1 MDSSLNGYE
10 YIGPFVYSRDGENLT
25 LSSADMSCGRFV
37 RVPGQDGLVP
47 EYWSMDYLGS
57 VRARDTAG
65 EVRFYDYTPYGSL
78 WNTSLPSSGD
88 NPHGFN
94 GKEFQS
100 FDSVNLYDYGA
111 RMYSPVIPMWTT
123 PDPLFEKNHTVN
135 PLSFCAGDPVNYVDP
150 DGRDWVYS
158 LVDSTYVWMD
168 DVSLE
173 TELPSHL
180 RYIGA
185 SNDDVLS
192 DLGFPKRPDKQTVPF
207 TLYYVAFDSFSS
219 LALGAKIPSVEYL
232 SSSLLTS
239 RNEKGCLAVSGVRL
253 WASFVCKDINNGLL
267 SFAPSG
273 ALEVIVSGGS
283 ICGQMLPSN
292 SYIRPAYSLSFES
305 SVEIPLSTLKERKP
319 MTVSLGMGA
328 NDGGTSSLS
337 NLYVSWDILPKHHY
351 TFLLRRSY

>member
-65 EVRFYDYTPYGSL
+65 EVKFYDYTPYGSL

-135 PLSFCAGDPVNYVDP
+135 PLSFCAGDPVNYIDP
-150 DGRDWVYS
+150 DGMAWFYCQ
-158 LVDSTYVWMD
+158 STGSFISQTD
-168 DVSLE
+168 DDDDKIYL
-173 TELPSHL
+173 L
-180 RYIGA
+180 
-185 SNDDVLS
+185 NDDQVNKINEGKFDFLS
-192 DLGFPKRPDKQTVPF
+192 KDAKQ
-207 TLYYVAFDSFSS
+207 LSFSS
-219 LALGAKIPSVEYL
+219 AYYNKIISKEATDAICQDLFFKANKTTEGGTESIVPNEMKVEEIQGSTIACVSISRIKRGGNFVGAKAGMIRLDPSKIREGYAAMTAIAHEIGHILDVRSGNFHNRSEYGTNGYEAIADNYAMK
-232 SSSLLTS
+232 SHWAFNKASAEAKRQVLLHYIMFS
-239 RNEKGCLAVSGVRL
+239 
-253 WASFVCKDINNGLL
+253 NG
-267 SFAPSG
+267 
-273 ALEVIVSGGS
+273 
-283 ICGQMLPSN
+283 Q
-292 SYIRPAYSLSFES
+292 R
-305 SVEIPLSTLKERKP
+305 
-319 MTVSLGMGA
+319 
-328 NDGGTSSLS
+328 
-337 NLYVSWDILPKHHY
+337 
-351 TFLLRRSY
+351 